1 MARAFDAEAPLPG
14 GDVLHEACGVTG
26 IYAPNA
32 DVARM
37 AYFALYALQHRG
49 QESAGIAVSDGGS
62 LVCHREMG
70 LLSSIFD
77 EETLSRLSG
86 YIAIGHT
93 RYSTT
98 GSSVVVN
105 AQPLLEETELGEF
118 ALAHNGNLTN
128 TDELRKGLSPA
139 TVLQATSDSEVLAKL
154 IVEAPGAS
162 LVDRIRHVMGRAE
175 GAYSCVLITTKAVYG
190 FRDPWGVRPLC
201 YGTLPDG
208 GYIIASES
216 CALATVGAT
225 YVREIEP
232 GEIVWVDAAGLHV
245 EAPVVVR
252 TPALC
257 LFEYIYFARPDSVLR
272 GRSIYTARLEMGR
285 QLAREH
291 PVDADVVMAVPD
303 SAIPGGIGFHAQSG
317 IPYVEGLIKNRYI
330 GRTFISP
337 DQKMRSLGVHLKF
350 NPIIENLEN
359 RRVVVVDDS
368 IVRGTTT
375 PRIVSLLRQAGA
387 KEVHVRITSP
397 PIVNPCYLGVDMA
410 THDELIAANL
420 TVPQICER
428 IGADSLG
435 YLSVEGLVRAVGRD
449 RGELC
454 LGCLTGEY
462 PETAK
467 KRTANGAKPSLPRIV
482 ERETAVVGVRSRP
495 A

>member
-1 MARAFDAEAPLPG
+1 MARAYDAEAPLLPG
-14 GDVLHEACGVTG
+14 GVHEACGVTG
-26 IYAPNA
+26 IYAPNH

-49 QESAGIAVSDGGS
+49 QESAGIAVSDGHS
-62 LVCHREMG
+62 IARHREMG
-70 LLSSIFD
+70 LISSIFD
-77 EETLSRLSG
+77 EDILSGLTG

-105 AQPLLEETELGEF
+105 AQPLLEDSELGEI

-128 TDELRKGLSPA
+128 TDALRCSLSPA
-139 TVLQATSDSEVLAKL
+139 TALLATSDSEILAKL
-154 IVEAPGAS
+154 IVEAPGSS
-162 LVDRIRHVMGRAE
+162 LVRRIQHVMAVAE
-175 GAYSCVLITTKAVYG
+175 GAYSCVMCTTTAVFG

-201 YGTLPDG
+201 FGRLPDG
-208 GYIIASES
+208 GYVIASES
-216 CALATVGAT
+216 CALATVGAE

-232 GEIVWVDAAGLHV
+232 GEIVWIDGDGLHI

-252 TPALC
+252 KPALC
-257 LFEYIYFARPDSVLR
+257 LFEYIYFSRPDSLMK
-272 GRSIYTARLEMGR
+272 GSSIYTARYAMGR
-285 QLAREH
+285 RLAREH
-291 PVDADVVMAVPD
+291 PAVADVVMAVPD
-303 SAIPGGIGFHAQSG
+303 SAIPGGYGYSDESG
-317 IPYVEGLIKNRYI
+317 TPFVEGLIKNRYI

-337 DQKMRSLGVHLKF
+337 DQKMRDLGVHLKF
-350 NPIIENLEN
+350 NPIVENLKD

-375 PRIVSLLRQAGA
+375 PRIVALLRQAGA
-387 KEVHVRITSP
+387 REVHVRITSP

-410 THDELIAANL
+410 TRDELIAANF
-420 TVPQICER
+420 TVEQIRDR

-435 YLSVEGLVRAVGRD
+435 YLSVEGLVGSVGRD
-449 RGELC
+449 RDELC

-462 PETAK
+462 PETA
-467 KRTANGAKPSLPRIV
+467 RRNGKAAPRV
-482 ERETAVVGVRSRP
+482 KAP